1 MSDHPEEERREQL
14 HLRCGRRTAPQAAPK
29 IRSPS
34 SRCTTRATRPAW
46 PRFRLCRWS
55 FMAARLADDCRAGGR
70 PGDTCEDLGPSA
82 LPMLCQ
88 AAQRGDFA
96 MGEQVP
102 VGFALGDRWVRW
114 FPPAPVE
121 PVPGSPGAT
130 AAGNWAPLT
139 SGGGRCR
146 QIRWQRNAPGQTE
159 SGSTRAR
166 PPRPRRP

>member
-14 HLRCGRRTAPQAAPK
+14 HRLRMWAAHG
-29 IRSPS
+29 PS
-34 SRCTTRATRPAW
+34 GGPEDPITVIKVHYAGDPPGLA
-46 PRFRLCRWS
+46 RFRLCRWS
-55 FMAARLADDCRAGGR
+55 LAARLADDCRAGGR

-130 AAGNWAPLT
+130 AAGN
-139 SGGGRCR
+139 
-146 QIRWQRNAPGQTE
+146 
-159 SGSTRAR
+159 
-166 PPRPRRP
+166 